1 MTGKALQASLR
12 SHEGK
17 PPDWRLGRPSSSV
30 FFQLIAS
37 ATLFC
42 VVDASTDSPPFEGAS
57 APPYEPMENESIEES
72 STGDSVKEPLTGSS
86 EQLSEEENEETPPD
100 QRNWNIPSVSEDD
113 VKKAFRRYAAS
124 KCCYRIAP
132 AKHMNVQSIT
142 PLNIYRYRLET
153 FTEMRET
160 FLVSGV
166 YNGEFIDSSA
176 SVPPP
181 DRWEIMVDPPPLFTD
196 CEMHLPVPHSYSVEI
211 CSNCKGRG
219 TVLCQTCK
227 GTGKKICSACD
238 GTGTSLLA
246 DDNICLRCTGSGNI
260 RCFSCHTTGW
270 RKCCRCSGK
279 GIVLFHTELT
289 ITWRNNIL
297 EHIADKDCGLPY
309 YHFQDV
315 AGKEIFCDEHT
326 SVFPIVDFPEPSVD
340 DYSRAC
346 IAQHKMQFSSQS
358 LHRVVRQKQTV
369 ELVPTTKVEY
379 EWKEKLYSFYIYGN
393 ENEVYTT
400 DYPGKCC
407 CSLM

>member
-1 MTGKALQASLR
+1 MEPQRETGSAPDVRSEAVPLR
-12 SHEGK
+12 
-17 PPDWRLGRPSSSV
+17 RRPHNRPH
-30 FFQLIAS
+30 
-37 ATLFC
+37 
-42 VVDASTDSPPFEGAS
+42 ASTDSPPFEGAS

-196 CEMHLPVPHSYSVEI
+196 CEMHLPVPHSYSVE
-211 CSNCKGRG
+211 
-219 TVLCQTCK
+219 
-227 GTGKKICSACD
+227 KICSACD

-260 RCFSCHTTGW
+260 R
-270 RKCCRCSGK
+270 
-279 GIVLFHTELT
+279 
-289 ITWRNNIL
+289 RNNIL

-326 SVFPIVDFPEPSVD
+326 SEPKEVCTILLFLSFLSLEQPYEVFPIVDFPEPSVD